1 MSDRFSTLFPK
12 SYNWLLF
19 ICFSIV
25 LRILLI
31 DLSWFCFFALIVS
44 IFQFSLLFLQFG
56 KLIPT
61 RHLFG
66 ALLCLQFLVGPTLAY
81 NGLDEYQYF
90 MYRMKIPE
98 HEYFLYAFPAVIFFI
113 IGLHLRAG
121 NAKGE
126 MLDLDEIRT
135 VISNNRLVAPILIGV
150 GFFAS
155 IVSNYFS
162 SDLAFVFYLIG
173 SFKFIGLFIIVL
185 SEKRVNYLAL
195 VLVVGSI
202 VFSSLGSGMFHDLLT
217 WIIFLA
223 AVFAIKYEVSN
234 FVKMIG
240 LVIFIFIATI
250 IQLLKSD
257 YRVLTSIDENQAGF
271 ETFAKVYQQENM
283 KEGVF
288 NFQKLAQSN
297 VRINQ
302 GFIVT
307 NIMFIVPEKE
317 PFANGDELKDIL
329 KAAFL
334 PRILAPD
341 KLKAGDRSLFRKYSG
356 IPITQGTSMGLS
368 SIGDAYINFGIMG
381 GIVFMFFL
389 GLMYSEVL
397 VFFFNIQSRFPLII
411 LFSPL
416 IFYYPI
422 RPDCELQ
429 TILGHLVKSIFI
441 VFTTFY
447 IWRNVFLIKSTEN
460 IKHADTSEH

>member
-1 MSDRFSTLFPK
+1 M
-12 SYNWLLF
+12 
-19 ICFSIV
+19 
-25 LRILLI
+25 
-31 DLSWFCFFALIVS
+31 
-44 IFQFSLLFLQFG
+44 
-56 KLIPT
+56 
-61 RHLFG
+61 
-66 ALLCLQFLVGPTLAY
+66 CLQFLVGPTLAY
-81 NGLDEYQYF
+81 IGLDEYQYF

-98 HEYFLYAFPAVIFFI
+98 HEYFPYAFPAVILFI
-113 IGLHLRAG
+113 IGLHARAG
-121 NAKGE
+121 NHRGE
-126 MLDLDEIRT
+126 RLDLEGIRT
-135 VISNNRLVAPILIGV
+135 FILNNRFVAPILIGV

-162 SDLAFVFYLIG
+162 AELAFVFYLIG
-173 SFKFIGLFIIVL
+173 SFKFIGLFLIIL

-195 VLVVGSI
+195 FLVVGSI

-223 AVFAIKYEVSN
+223 AVFAIKFDVSN
-234 FVKMIG
+234 YVKVIG
-240 LVIFIFIATI
+240 LLFFIFIATT

-257 YRVLTSIDENQAGF
+257 YRVLTSIDENQAGL
-271 ETFAKVYQQENM
+271 EAFAKVYQQENM

-288 NFQKLAQSN
+288 NFQKIAQSN

-302 GFIVT
+302 GFIVS
-307 NIMFIVPEKE
+307 NIMFTVPEKE
-317 PFANGDELKDIL
+317 PYANGDELKDIL

-334 PRILAPD
+334 PRILSPD

-368 SIGDAYINFGIMG
+368 SVGDAYINFGILG

-397 VFFFNIQSRFPLII
+397 VFFYNIQNRYPLII

-429 TILGHLVKSIFI
+429 TILGHLVKSIFV
-441 VFTTFY
+441 VFAIFY
-447 IWRNVFLIKSTEN
+447 IWKNIFSIKSMKKITQPDIDN
-460 IKHADTSEH
+460 DK

>member
-1 MSDRFSTLFPK
+1 M
-12 SYNWLLF
+12 
-19 ICFSIV
+19 
-25 LRILLI
+25 
-31 DLSWFCFFALIVS
+31 
-44 IFQFSLLFLQFG
+44 
-56 KLIPT
+56 
-61 RHLFG
+61 
-66 ALLCLQFLVGPTLAY
+66 CLQFLVGPTLAY
-81 NGLDEYQYF
+81 NGLDDYQYF

-98 HEYFLYAFPAVIFFI
+98 DEYFLYAFPAVIFFI

-126 MLDLDEIRT
+126 RLDLQEIRT
-135 VISNNRLVAPILIGV
+135 FISNNKLVAPILIGV

-173 SFKFIGLFIIVL
+173 SFKFIGLFLLIL
-185 SEKRVNYLAL
+185 GEKRVNLIAFF
-195 VLVVGSI
+195 LVVGSVVI
-202 VFSSLGSGMFHDLLT
+202 SSLGSGMFHDLLT

-223 AVFAIKYEVSN
+223 AVFAIKYAVS
-234 FVKMIG
+234 FYVKITG
-240 LVIFIFIATI
+240 LVIFIFVATT

-257 YRVLTSIDENQAGF
+257 YRVLTSIDDNQAGI

-288 NFQKLAQSN
+288 NFQKIAQSN

-307 NIMFIVPEKE
+307 NIMFTVPEKE
-317 PFANGDELKDIL
+317 PYANGEELKDIL

-368 SIGDAYINFGIMG
+368 SVGDAYINFGVLG

-429 TILGHLVKSIFI
+429 TILGHLVKSIFV
-441 VFTTFY
+441 VFATFY
-447 IWRNVFLIKSTEN
+447 IWKNVFLIQSSEK
-460 IKHADTSEH
+460 IIHAEI